1 MIIISKH
8 GCDDGVG
15 DDVVGDDGV
24 GDDGDDVGCCVGG
37 DDGHSQSGH

>member
-8 GCDDGVG
+8 GCDNGVG
-15 DDVVGDDGV
+15 DDVV

>member
-8 GCDDGVG
+8 GCDDG
-15 DDVVGDDGV
+15 DGDDGV

>member
-8 GCDDGVG
+8 GC
-15 DDVVGDDGV
+15 DDGV